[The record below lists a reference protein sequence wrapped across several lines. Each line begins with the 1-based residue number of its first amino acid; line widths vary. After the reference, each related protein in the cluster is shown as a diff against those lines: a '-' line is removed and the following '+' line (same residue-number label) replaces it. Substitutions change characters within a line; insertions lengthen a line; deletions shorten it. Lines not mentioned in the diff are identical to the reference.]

1 MGKAMAG
8 RPREFDRDAALA
20 EARDAFWS
28 RGYEGVSMAD
38 LVKTLGIASARIYA
52 AFGSKEML
60 FRESIA
66 LYDAQEGGFAT
77 RALTEEPTAA
87 RAIERSLREAVET
100 YTRKGRPQGCMV
112 VSAATNC
119 ASENDGVREFLAQ
132 YRRHRTASLV
142 ERLERAVAEGE
153 LQSGTDA
160 QALGDYYAT
169 VLHGLSVQARDG
181 VSRKRLLATIPT
193 AMLAIQA
200 ATARL
205 ASAPGCQEHTISPSR
220 L

>member
-1 MGKAMAG
+1 MAG

-20 EARDAFWS
+20 KARDAFWS
-28 RGYEGVSMAD
+28 RGYEGVSITD
-38 LVKTLGIASARIYA
+38 LVETLGLASARIYA
-52 AFGSKEML
+52 AFGSKEKL
-60 FRESIA
+60 FQEAVA
-66 LYDAQEGGFAT
+66 LYDEGEGGFAT
-77 RALTEEPTAA
+77 RALAEEPTAA
-87 RAIERSLREAVET
+87 QAIERSLREAVET

-119 ASENDGVREFLAQ
+119 AAENDGVREFLAD
-132 YRRHRTASLV
+132 YRRRRTASLV

-153 LQSGTDA
+153 LRTDTDA

-193 AMLAIQA
+193 AMLAIRA
-200 ATARL
+200 VAL
-205 ASAPGCQEHTISPSR
+205 
-220 L
+220 